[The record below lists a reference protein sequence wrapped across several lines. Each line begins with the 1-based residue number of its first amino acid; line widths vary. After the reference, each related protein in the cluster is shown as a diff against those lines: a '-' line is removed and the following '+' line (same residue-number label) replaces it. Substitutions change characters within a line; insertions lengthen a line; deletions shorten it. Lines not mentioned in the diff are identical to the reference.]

1 MKKYFAVLASF
12 VMMLC
17 LGGVYAWSVIAP
29 ELSREHGFSS
39 AQSQSIFCLLIGIL
53 PVTMI
58 FAGKFERRYGSRAIA
73 WIAAGLFSGGYLLS
87 GFSGGNFWLVLLGN
101 GIFAGMGTGFGYL
114 AALTVPVKLFPSRKG
129 LVTGIAVG
137 GFGLAA
143 MALSYIVHGLT
154 SSGRGILEIFL
165 IVGAVYGTAIAVS
178 AFFLKAEGYESSF
191 REKDLS
197 AREIWSS
204 PPLYKLISGFFLG
217 TFAGLLIVGSL
228 KPLGA
233 GHGIGDNILILG
245 VSVFAIANF
254 AGRVSWGFV
263 SDTIG
268 ASLTIFIALAF
279 QAFFIL
285 LLGTVELSDISF
297 LVLSMLAGFGFGG
310 NFVLFA
316 KETAEIYGVGNL
328 GAVYPYVSFGYALGG
343 LSGPVTG
350 GLMYDRFGD
359 YRNAACLAALISLAG
374 ALLFLADHYTRRER
388 TRGS

>member
-12 VMMLC
+12 VIMLC
-17 LGGVYAWSVIAP
+17 LGGVYAWSVVAP

-39 AQSQSIFCLLIGIL
+39 AQSQSIFGLLIGIL

-58 FAGKFERRYGSRAIA
+58 FAGKVERRYGSRAIA
-73 WIAAGLFSGGYLLS
+73 WIAGGLFSGGYLLS

-178 AFFLKAEGYESSF
+178 AFFLKADGYESSF

-228 KPLGA
+228 KPIGA

-245 VSVFAIANF
+245 VSVFAISNF